1 MKKTKVRLHQ
11 ISEPGHLN
19 QMLVGLYELEN
30 AGLIELEVIKDIKT
44 HIFVAMLEIEDKKI
58 VIDTMDEKGFYG
70 VDFFDEK
77 EIDFYFKRS
86 YTDEEASKYSFTS
99 YPYGLNYDV
108 YSDNYHKTFP
118 VVKKLKRFINPKKRV
133 KIKEFEAKPIINKES
148 PKICFMTRLW
158 DPNSSEVENEEVRNE
173 RIEINKFR
181 TACIKACKEK
191 YGSNFIGGLYEDDF
205 SKKTCP
211 EFILD
216 SHLTDRKVFL
226 DTIKNCD
233 ICIATTGLHG
243 SIGWKFA
250 EYVCASRCI
259 VSEPLVYKPS
269 GNFEV
274 NKNYLEFTSSE
285 EIIDA
290 IDSLLNN
297 NEKRQAMMN
306 ANKAYYDN
314 FLQPAKLMQRI
325 IEITLNA
332 NVKVTV

>member
-1 MKKTKVRLHQ
+1 
-11 ISEPGHLN
+11 
-19 QMLVGLYELEN
+19 
-30 AGLIELEVIKDIKT
+30 KDIKT
-44 HIFVAMLEIEDKKI
+44 NIFVAMLEIEGKKI
-58 VIDTMDEKGFYG
+58 IIDTMDERGFYG
-70 VDFFDEK
+70 VDFFAEN
-77 EIDFYFKRS
+77 EIDYYFKRS
-86 YTDEEASKYSFTS
+86 YTDEEAAKYSFTS

-108 YSDNYHKTFP
+108 YSDNFHKTFP
-118 VVKKLKRFINPKKRV
+118 MVNKIKRFINPKKRV
-133 KIKEFEAKPIINKES
+133 KIKEFEANPIINKEN

-158 DPNSSEVENEEVRNE
+158 DPESPEVENESVKNE

-181 TACIKACKEK
+181 IACIKACKEK

-216 SHLTDRKVFL
+216 PHLTDRKVFL

-269 GNFEV
+269 GAFEV
-274 NKNYLEFTSSE
+274 NTNYLEFTSSE
-285 EIIDA
+285 EIINA
-290 IDSLLNN
+290 IDSLLTDDK
-297 NEKRQAMMN
+297 KRQAMMN
-306 ANKAYYDN
+306 ANKEYYDN
-314 FLQPAKLMQRI
+314 FLQPEKLMQRI
-325 IEITLNA
+325 IEITVNA
-332 NVKVTV
+332 KSKVTV